1 MERQVH
7 VELPGAAGV
16 VMTRIR
22 RVALVVA
29 IALALAVIA
38 VARAAPT
45 QVPETTNLKAHPSTF
60 CVRGCTNPGTKITFE
75 ISTGAKVNADIR
87 PRSSNL
93 ASYVEFHRKHFPAG
107 KNSFRLA
114 DTRLSPGRWTLKL
127 QAINSV
133 GAGTTAIT
141 TVHVVKP

>member
-1 MERQVH
+1 MAQ
-7 VELPGAAGV
+7 
-16 VMTRIR
+16 IR
-22 RVALVVA
+22 RVALVVV
-29 IALALAVIA
+29 IVLALAVIA

-45 QVPETTNLKAHPSTF
+45 QVPETTNLKAQPGTF
-60 CVRGCTNPGTKITFE
+60 CVHRAQGCSNPGTKITFQ
-75 ISTGAKVNADIR
+75 ISTAAKVNADIR

-93 ASYVEFHRKHFPAG
+93 ASYVEFHRKSFPAG

-127 QAINSV
+127 QAINHV
-133 GAGTTAIT
+133 GAGTTAIL